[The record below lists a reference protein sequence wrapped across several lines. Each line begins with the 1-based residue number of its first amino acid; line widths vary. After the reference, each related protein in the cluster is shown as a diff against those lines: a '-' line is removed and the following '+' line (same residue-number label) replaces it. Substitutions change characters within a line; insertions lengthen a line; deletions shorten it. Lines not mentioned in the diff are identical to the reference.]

1 MDFRNTSSNKKRR
14 SRAALTLVETMI
26 AMFISSLVFMVL
38 AGVIVYTSRSFAAL
52 GNYMELD
59 KRSRNTLDRMTQ
71 IIRESD
77 GILSWSNHE
86 LTLSYHS
93 LPLSFT
99 YTPGDKRLT
108 LTDTNGAQRALL
120 EGCDYLDFQIF
131 QRTSVAGVYDQYPV
145 TADEAAATIV
155 QISWVCS
162 RSLIA
167 NLINSES
174 VQSAKIVIR
183 KQ

>member
-1 MDFRNTSSNKKRR
+1 LSKKRGAI
-14 SRAALTLVETMI
+14 AAATLIELMI
-26 AMFISSLVFMVL
+26 AIFIGSLVFMVL
-38 AGVIVYTSRSFAAL
+38 AGIAVYTSRSFAAL

-77 GILSWSNHE
+77 GILSWGNHE
-86 LTLSYHS
+86 LVLSYQTQ
-93 LPLSFT
+93 PLSFT
-99 YTPGDKRLT
+99 YKPSDKKLVMT
-108 LTDTNGAQRALL
+108 ETNGTERALL
-120 EGCDYLDFQIF
+120 EGCDFLDFQIF
-131 QRTSVAGVYDQYPV
+131 QRTAIGGVYDQYPV
-145 TADEAAATIV
+145 TADEAAAKIV

-162 RSLIA
+162 RSLIG

>member
-1 MDFRNTSSNKKRR
+1 MDCRIISSNKKPGAI
-14 SRAALTLVETMI
+14 AAATLVELMI
-26 AMFISSLVFMVL
+26 AILVGSLVFLVL
-38 AGVIVYTSRSFAAL
+38 TAIAVYTSRSFAAL

-71 IIRESD
+71 MIRESD
-77 GILSWSNHE
+77 GVLSWSNHE
-86 LTLSYHS
+86 LVLSYQTQ
-93 LPLSFT
+93 PLSFA
-99 YTPGDKRLT
+99 YKPSDKQLVMT
-108 LTDTNGAQRALL
+108 ETNGSQRALL
-120 EGCDYLDFQIF
+120 EGCDFLDFQIF
-131 QRTSVAGVYDQYPV
+131 QRTAVGGVYDQYPV
-145 TADEAAATIV
+145 TADEAAAKIV

-162 RSLIA
+162 RSLIG

>member
-1 MDFRNTSSNKKRR
+1 MDCRITSSNKKRR
-14 SRAALTLVETMI
+14 SLAAVTLVELMI
-26 AMFISSLVFMVL
+26 AISIGSLVFLIL
-38 AGVIVYTSRSFAAL
+38 AAITVYTARSFAAL

-77 GILSWSNHE
+77 GILSWGNHE
-86 LTLSYHS
+86 LILSYNAQ
-93 LPLSFT
+93 PLSFT
-99 YTPGDKRLT
+99 YTPGNKKLVMT
-108 LTDTNGAQRALL
+108 ETNGTQRALL
-120 EGCDYLDFQIF
+120 EGCDFLDFQIF
-131 QRTSVAGVYDQYPV
+131 QRTAIGGVYDQYPV
-145 TADEAAATIV
+145 TADEAAAKIV

-162 RSLIA
+162 RSLIG

>member
-1 MDFRNTSSNKKRR
+1 M
-14 SRAALTLVETMI
+14 
-26 AMFISSLVFMVL
+26 
-38 AGVIVYTSRSFAAL
+38 
-52 GNYMELD
+52 
-59 KRSRNTLDRMTQ
+59 
-71 IIRESD
+71 
-77 GILSWSNHE
+77 
-86 LTLSYHS
+86 
-93 LPLSFT
+93 
-99 YTPGDKRLT
+99 T

-131 QRTSVAGVYDQYPV
+131 QRTSIAGVYDQYPV
-145 TADEAAATIV
+145 TADEAAAKIV